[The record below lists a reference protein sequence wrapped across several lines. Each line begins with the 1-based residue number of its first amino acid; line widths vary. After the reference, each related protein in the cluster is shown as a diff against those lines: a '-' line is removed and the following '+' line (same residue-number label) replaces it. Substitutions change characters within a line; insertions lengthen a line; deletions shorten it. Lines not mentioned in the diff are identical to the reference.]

1 MRIVDLNILI
11 YALNSDSPQHQNA
24 RSWLE
29 RAISGYE
36 RIGLAW
42 TVILGF
48 LRITTNGR
56 IMPRPL
62 TAEQAVKIVD
72 GWITHPNISIVSPGE
87 RHWEVLKRLTEHSG
101 LAGNLTSDAHLA
113 AMAIEHGATLCSADR
128 DFGRFDSLKWINPL
142 DSGD

>member
-1 MRIVDLNILI
+1 MNIVDLNLLI
-11 YALNSDSPQHQNA
+11 YAVNSDSPQHQQA

-29 RAISGYE
+29 RAVSGYE

-42 TVILGF
+42 IVILGF
-48 LRITTNGR
+48 LRITTSGR

-72 GWITHPNISIVSPGE
+72 GWIAHPNTSIVSPGE
-87 RHWEVLKRLTEHSG
+87 RHWDVLKQITTPVG

-113 AMAIEHGATLCSADR
+113 AIAIEHGATLYSADR
-128 DFGRFDSLKWINPL
+128 DFGRFESLKWVNPL
-142 DSGD
+142 DRRE